1 MRVGGSLNSE
11 KMVFQDSYTEKL
23 NSTSTLKVYLDMND
37 LKDCEVKLKN
47 FMRIKNFISELQK
60 VRE

>member
-1 MRVGGSLNSE
+1 MNSE